1 MSVELLGYL
10 GSALITV
17 SLLSANVYFLRTFN
31 SIGCLIMA
39 GYGLAIEAYPVTL
52 MNVICVVIN
61 LAQMMK
67 ARTRGR
73 QALD

>member
-1 MSVELLGYL
+1 MSVELMGYL

-31 SIGCLIMA
+31 SLGCLIMA

-52 MNVICVVIN
+52 MNGACVLIN
-61 LAQMMK
+61 LAQMLK
-67 ARTRGR
+67 ARRHHR
-73 QALD
+73 R

>member
-31 SIGCLIMA
+31 SLGCLIMA

-61 LAQMMK
+61 LTQMVK
-67 ARTRGR
+67 ARRASSR
-73 QALD
+73 RAV

>member
-31 SIGCLIMA
+31 SLGCLIMA

-61 LAQMMK
+61 LTQMVK
-67 ARTRGR
+67 ARRSSSR
-73 QALD
+73 RAV